1 MCHNTGN
8 VSFNSHLKLNTVL
21 CVPSFNLN
29 LMSISKLTNDM
40 KCYVTF
46 YPDSCVMQDLAT
58 LRMIVSGKQF
68 GGLCLFLHLESNL
81 QLTKYLSHL
90 ICGIYA

>member
-8 VSFNSHLKLNTVL
+8 VSFNPHLKLNNVL

-81 QLTKYLSHL
+81 QLTKYLSPL
-90 ICGIYA
+90 ICGIYV